1 MVRWITLL
9 HALAVGSFL
18 GTNATWMT
26 VALGQISLP
35 TEIARPIPQMLPED
49 VNQPIAG
56 PDGGLMV
63 PEPKNSTQST
73 DGNRSSGSISKE
85 AIGSSNSDGQ
95 SVTSEII
102 NDSQGSMSSG
112 AFRGK
117 PSDSWA
123 REEGLIA
130 PPKISSSLEKDSTL
144 PSQISSE
151 NSSLGYATIRTG
163 GPTTDPINE
172 QDTRWRSLPLFSTDR
187 SMEISSST
195 PSLSSASV
203 SPEVRGETPNSEA
216 KDSIATVNDGSGLR
230 NGTVGANPL
239 AVPSSMGGFGQ
250 FPRGMRLSV
259 PPDQPVNPNQLAGD
273 STTVDPF
280 DDMPRMV
287 TQTFPVPTASLDD
300 SEKPSSNVIANDAQ
314 DLSSGIE
321 QGKFSSDR
329 VGRLQNAEANGE
341 LDISTDNSANVS
353 DRTNLGSEVLEAQNL
368 PSTDLT
374 AESGSVAKIDV
385 ANAPE
390 SSRSQAIDSYKT
402 DGSGQPQPLFN
413 GILLISLVSNVYLVF
428 WLKRLRLQ
436 FHDLVAAKRMVS
448 QPNL

>member
-1 MVRWITLL
+1 
-9 HALAVGSFL
+9 
-18 GTNATWMT
+18 
-26 VALGQISLP
+26 
-35 TEIARPIPQMLPED
+35 
-49 VNQPIAG
+49 
-56 PDGGLMV
+56 
-63 PEPKNSTQST
+63 
-73 DGNRSSGSISKE
+73 
-85 AIGSSNSDGQ
+85 
-95 SVTSEII
+95 
-102 NDSQGSMSSG
+102 
-112 AFRGK
+112 
-117 PSDSWA
+117 
-123 REEGLIA
+123 
-130 PPKISSSLEKDSTL
+130 
-144 PSQISSE
+144 
-151 NSSLGYATIRTG
+151 
-163 GPTTDPINE
+163 
-172 QDTRWRSLPLFSTDR
+172 
-187 SMEISSST
+187 
-195 PSLSSASV
+195 
-203 SPEVRGETPNSEA
+203 
-216 KDSIATVNDGSGLR
+216 
-230 NGTVGANPL
+230 
-239 AVPSSMGGFGQ
+239 MGGFGQ

-300 SEKPSSNVIANDAQ
+300 SEKPFSNVLANDAQ

-329 VGRLQNAEANGE
+329 VGRLQNAEANGK

-390 SSRSQAIDSYKT
+390 SSRSRAIDSYKT